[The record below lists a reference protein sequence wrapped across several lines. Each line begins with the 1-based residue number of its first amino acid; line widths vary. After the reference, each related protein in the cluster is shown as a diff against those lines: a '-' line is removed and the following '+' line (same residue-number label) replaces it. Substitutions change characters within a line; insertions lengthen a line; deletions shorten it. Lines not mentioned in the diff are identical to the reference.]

1 MQVALN
7 RREHDVWGIVRVP
20 YPDTEDSRQLHREL
34 EVLKE
39 EKKQHCVRVQSLLF
53 TQGIGVK
60 AGPKFLTK
68 IEQLRCWDQQ
78 PLPAQMKIR
87 IRR

>member
-1 MQVALN
+1 MPSPEA
-7 RREHDVWGIVRVP
+7 
-20 YPDTEDSRQLHREL
+20 EDSRQLHREL

-39 EKKQHCVRVQSLLF
+39 EKKQHPVRIQSLLF
-53 TQGIGVK
+53 TQGIDAKV
-60 AGPKFLTK
+60 GPKFLTK
-68 IEQLRCWDQQ
+68 LEKLHCWDQQ

>member
-39 EKKQHCVRVQSLLF
+39 EKKQHRVRVQSLLF
-53 TQGIGVK
+53 TQGIGVRQVRN
-60 AGPKFLTK
+60 F
-68 IEQLRCWDQQ
+68 
-78 PLPAQMKIR
+78 
-87 IRR
+87 